1 MVGSSCGEIESDGAV
16 KADGVSSTRLRRAS
30 YALQLLGE

>member
-16 KADGVSSTRLRRAS
+16 KADGVSSTRLRLVRR
-30 YALQLLGE
+30 